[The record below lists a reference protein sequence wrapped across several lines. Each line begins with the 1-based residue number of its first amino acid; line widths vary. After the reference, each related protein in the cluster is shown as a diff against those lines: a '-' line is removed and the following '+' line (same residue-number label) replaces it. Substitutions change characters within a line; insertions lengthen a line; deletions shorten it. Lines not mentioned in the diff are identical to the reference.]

1 MDHFSWSAPSRW
13 PRDPP
18 GYTFLARAFDRIGRA
33 MFPDWRGDGKEGEVI
48 TEYPDAL
55 PRSAIRVSARTEVGD
70 DDPQKVEGR
79 FLALLEEAKGL
90 QARGRAVEE
99 RIMTL
104 AETGELVTATAERDG
119 GQPTLIPKAK
129 GYWNLNQPQ
138 WRFRF
143 CMMSRQEPTRP
154 PRRYRNSLPYDSE
167 FHWVYVENTSL
178 DRVLRIGSPQSAE
191 PLVAEAQVEN
201 VLAGK
206 PARAECASSVP
217 AAMTPSNVD
226 LHKTPGPPTLK
237 RTTQPDVIHSKL
249 AIVYAEANKQGV
261 KPPTSIRSLPT

>member
-1 MDHFSWSAPSRW
+1 MCGKWQVRRMDDFSWSAPSRW
-13 PRDPP
+13 PRDAP

-33 MFPDWRGDGKEGEVI
+33 MFPDWRGDGEEGEVV

-90 QARGRAVEE
+90 QARGRAVQE

-119 GQPTLIPKAK
+119 GQPTLIPNAK

-154 PRRYRNSLPYDSE
+154 PRRYRNSLARCRSTARELFFSYA
-167 FHWVYVENTSL
+167 
-178 DRVLRIGSPQSAE
+178 AE
-191 PLVAEAQVEN
+191 L
-201 VLAGK
+201 
-206 PARAECASSVP
+206 
-217 AAMTPSNVD
+217 
-226 LHKTPGPPTLK
+226 
-237 RTTQPDVIHSKL
+237 
-249 AIVYAEANKQGV
+249 
-261 KPPTSIRSLPT
+261 